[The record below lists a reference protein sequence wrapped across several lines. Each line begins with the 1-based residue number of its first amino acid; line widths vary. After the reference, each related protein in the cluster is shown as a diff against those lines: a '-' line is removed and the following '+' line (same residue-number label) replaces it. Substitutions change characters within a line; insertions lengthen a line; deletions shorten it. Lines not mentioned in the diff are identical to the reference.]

1 MLDEIKLNT
10 KNVDW
15 WISAHSGI
23 YENNVKFS
31 HVLEYEVYKMYKKML
46 RQHEKISE
54 LTREELIKQLPIR
67 NAIHKRFL
75 ETGDE
80 SDILVSGKYRESLL
94 SVQVFVLLRNYN
106 GSYDVLRIRRSA
118 NVSSKAH
125 YLQFIP
131 SGGFEAINDSNDF
144 DSQWDNYSLCK
155 VVFRELLEECF
166 GIDENDKSLTSIN
179 ISSDSIYQN
188 KHIKK
193 LVAMLTGDKKNRQ
206 AYMELLGLSM
216 SLMGLRHEFCFILRV
231 DDIDFSKELFSNYES
246 SSAIHLVRIDNL
258 EKASFWYRNRSP
270 NNYIPNDFEILHCT
284 SAGLFEL
291 AQKSSLYKDA
301 LKITKRINK
310 SKEQSVNEEVL
321 KNE

>member
-1 MLDEIKLNT
+1 
-10 KNVDW
+10 
-15 WISAHSGI
+15 
-23 YENNVKFS
+23 
-31 HVLEYEVYKMYKKML
+31 
-46 RQHEKISE
+46 
-54 LTREELIKQLPIR
+54 
-67 NAIHKRFL
+67 
-75 ETGDE
+75 
-80 SDILVSGKYRESLL
+80 
-94 SVQVFVLLRNYN
+94 
-106 GSYDVLRIRRSA
+106 
-118 NVSSKAH
+118 
-125 YLQFIP
+125 
-131 SGGFEAINDSNDF
+131 
-144 DSQWDNYSLCK
+144 
-155 VVFRELLEECF
+155 
-166 GIDENDKSLTSIN
+166 
-179 ISSDSIYQN
+179 
-188 KHIKK
+188 
-193 LVAMLTGDKKNRQ
+193 MLTGDKKNRQ